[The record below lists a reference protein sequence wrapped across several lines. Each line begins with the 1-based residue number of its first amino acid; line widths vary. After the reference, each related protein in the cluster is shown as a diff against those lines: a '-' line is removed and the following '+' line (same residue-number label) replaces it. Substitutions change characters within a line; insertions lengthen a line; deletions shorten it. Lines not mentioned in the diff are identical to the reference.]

1 MVLNAYARQR
11 GQFGAVGPCPA
22 DAMTGDVVIG
32 VHASF
37 VNNLAE
43 TITGGKTLSDE
54 FLMKYAKVLHAELPL
69 PLMVHSRA
77 ARWAF
82 TMARHRPLAVTI
94 ASPEAITFR
103 VRVDAVEIDG
113 AVTNVAATAKISYR
127 LQRDKFGDF
136 ALMRDGGVDID
147 AAGPADV
154 QAFVHEKLDAF
165 FGPVL
170 NGGGVIVP
178 EGGALGTVRTLE
190 WQGLRAQNDWI
201 VTAWNVPDVAI
212 DALVRFQEEVATA
225 APLRR

>member
-1 MVLNAYARQR
+1 
-11 GQFGAVGPCPA
+11 
-22 DAMTGDVVIG
+22 
-32 VHASF
+32 
-37 VNNLAE
+37 
-43 TITGGKTLSDE
+43 
-54 FLMKYAKVLHAELPL
+54 MKYAKVLHAELPL

-113 AVTNVAATAKISYR
+113 AVTNVAATAKITYR

-178 EGGALGTVRTLE
+178 EGGALGTVRSLE
-190 WQGLRAQNDWI
+190 WQGLHAKNDWI

-225 APLRR
+225 APLQR